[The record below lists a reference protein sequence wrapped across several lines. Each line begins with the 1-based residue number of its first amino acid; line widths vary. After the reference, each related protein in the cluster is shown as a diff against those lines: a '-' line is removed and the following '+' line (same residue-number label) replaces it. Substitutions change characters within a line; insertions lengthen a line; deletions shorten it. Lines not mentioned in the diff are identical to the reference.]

1 MKFKSIIIGA
11 TGATGQKV
19 LNQLIKNDNCSSIT
33 YIGRNKLKDSQ
44 IHNKI
49 NQIIIKSLLNLSC
62 TKNLWK
68 GHDVFF
74 NCIGTTKKKA
84 GSADKFYE
92 IEYGI
97 SNEAARFASEG
108 NIPHACL
115 ISASGADHDRLA
127 IKWIHPLF
135 YSKTM
140 GDKEQTILSN
150 FQFKYTSIFKPGMLI
165 RRVKDNEKLD
175 KILQFTGFGLDVN
188 DLAMAMVNNAEKV
201 FYKKTSV
208 QNLIVH
214 GNNDIR
220 LLLKT

>member
-19 LNQLIKNDNCSSIT
+19 LNQLIKNDNCSLIT

-49 NQIIIKSLLNLSC
+49 NQIIIKSLLNLSG
-62 TKNLWK
+62 TKNFWK

-97 SNEAARFASEG
+97 SNEAARFAS
-108 NIPHACL
+108 
-115 ISASGADHDRLA
+115 
-127 IKWIHPLF
+127 
-135 YSKTM
+135 
-140 GDKEQTILSN
+140 KE
-150 FQFKYTSIFKPGMLI
+150 IFLML
-165 RRVKDNEKLD
+165 V
-175 KILQFTGFGLDVN
+175 
-188 DLAMAMVNNAEKV
+188 
-201 FYKKTSV
+201 
-208 QNLIVH
+208 
-214 GNNDIR
+214 
-220 LLLKT
+220 

>member
-33 YIGRNKLKDSQ
+33 YIGRNKLTDSQ
-44 IHNKI
+44 IHTKI
-49 NQIIIKSLLNLSC
+49 NQIIIKSLLKLSG

-97 SNEAARFASEG
+97 SNEAARFASKG
-108 NIPHACL
+108 NI
-115 ISASGADHDRLA
+115 
-127 IKWIHPLF
+127 
-135 YSKTM
+135 
-140 GDKEQTILSN
+140 KEVSL
-150 FQFKYTSIFKPGMLI
+150 KL
-165 RRVKDNEKLD
+165 KDSEWALDFEKLYD
-175 KILQFTGFGLDVN
+175 TNNYCSNVGVRSVCNVSAHGL
-188 DLAMAMVNNAEKV
+188 EKSNW
-201 FYKKTSV
+201 YEW
-208 QNLIVH
+208 
-214 GNNDIR
+214 
-220 LLLKT
+220 